1 MKKRSDNFRRL
12 LTEAGENI
20 SKTPWDVYPRPQMRR
35 RDWLCLNGEWDFE
48 TGGVKSKILVPF
60 CPESLLSGFDGEVK
74 YGEKMTYRRTFS
86 VPTEWRGKRLILN
99 FGAVSRACEVRI
111 NGAKVAE
118 NDNAYLPFSADI
130 TDALA
135 GGENLLEVD
144 VTNDLSPDHPYGK
157 QKIARG
163 GMWYTPSSGIWQTV
177 WLEPV
182 PEKYIEEINIAC
194 DARGADISVRGATDG
209 VAVCDGIECEI
220 KDGKVRVEPREPKFW
235 SPESPH
241 LYGVTLKCGEDEIE
255 TYFALRTVTVGNVGG
270 VPRILLNGEPYF
282 FNGLLDQGYF
292 SDGIYT
298 PASPELYGDDIEK
311 MKSLGFNTLRK
322 HIKIEPEQFYYECD
336 RRGMIVFQD
345 MVNAG
350 KYSFFTDTVLPT
362 LGFSIKN
369 DATKNK
375 SAASRENFIAAAE
388 RTVRHLYNHPCI
400 LLWTI
405 FNEGWG
411 QFSADEM
418 YGRVRAIDTSRLIDA
433 TSGWFHQRK
442 TDVDSLHI
450 YFKKLRLGRRRE
462 LPQLI
467 SEFGGYVYKVK
478 DHSFNLK
485 KTYGYKIFSS
495 REEYVRAMMAL
506 YFSEVLPLAK
516 AGLSGAI
523 LTQVSDVEDETNGI
537 LTYDRK
543 VMKITPLDG
552 FDISKEL
559 QSAVTA
565 GK

>member
-1 MKKRSDNFRRL
+1 M
-12 LTEAGENI
+12 TEAGENI
-20 SKTPWDVYPRPQMRR
+20 PAVPWNVYPRPQMRR
-35 RDWLCLNGEWDFE
+35 REWLCLNGEWDIE
-48 TGGVKSKILVPF
+48 TENYSGKILVPF
-60 CPESLLSGFDGEVK
+60 CAESVLSGFDGEIK
-74 YGEKMTYRRTFS
+74 YGEKLRYSRTFTA
-86 VPTEWRGKRLILN
+86 PTEWRGKRMILR
-99 FGAVSRACEVRI
+99 FGAVSRACEVFV

-118 NDNAYLPFSADI
+118 SDNAYLPFSADI

-135 GGENLLEVD
+135 NGENEIEVD
-144 VTNDLSPDHPYGK
+144 AINDLSPDYPYGK
-157 QKIARG
+157 QKKNRG

-182 PEKYIEEINIAC
+182 PENHIKEISIAC
-194 DARGADISVRGATDG
+194 DARGADITIDGAAEG
-209 VAVCDGIECEI
+209 VAVCDGIEYEI
-220 KDGKVRVEPREPKFW
+220 KDGKVRIEPRDPILW
-235 SPESPH
+235 SPDNPH
-241 LYGVTLKCGEDEIE
+241 LYDVKIKCGKDEVE
-255 TYFALRTVTVGNVGG
+255 SYFALREVTTGNVGG
-270 VPRILLNGEPYF
+270 VPRILLNGEPIF
-282 FNGLLDQGYF
+282 LSGLLDQGYF

-322 HIKIEPEQFYYECD
+322 HIKIEPEHFYYECD

-350 KYSFFTDTVLPT
+350 KYSFFADTILPT
-362 LGFSIKN
+362 IGFSPKS
-369 DATKNK
+369 DAKKNK
-375 SAASRENFIAAAE
+375 SAAARKNFISTTE
-388 RTVRHLYNHPCI
+388 RTVRHLSNHPSI

-418 YGRVRAIDTSRLIDA
+418 YDRVRAIDGSRLIDA
-433 TSGWFHQRK
+433 TSGWFHEKK

-462 LPQLI
+462 LPQLV

-495 REEYVRAMMAL
+495 RDEYVGAMKAL
-506 YFSEVLPLAK
+506 YKNEVLPLAK
-516 AGLSGAI
+516 AGLCGAI

-559 QSAVTA
+559 NAAVRA

>member
-1 MKKRSDNFRRL
+1 MKKSKNDTVRL
-12 LTEAGENI
+12 MTEAGENM
-20 SKTPWDVYPRPQMRR
+20 SGAPWDVYPRPQMRR
-35 RDWLCLNGEWDFE
+35 EKWLDLNGEWDFE
-48 TGGVKSKILVPF
+48 KSDKKSKILVPF
-60 CPESLLSGFDGEVK
+60 CPESILSGFDGEIK

-86 VPTEWRGKRLILN
+86 VPTEWKGRRVLIH
-99 FGAVSRACEVRI
+99 FGAVSRASEVRV

-135 GGENLLEVD
+135 DGENTIEVA
-144 VTNDLSPDHPYGK
+144 VTNDLSPDCPYGK
-157 QKIARG
+157 QKIKRG
-163 GMWYTPSSGIWQTV
+163 GMWYTPTSGIWQTV

-182 PEKYIEEINIAC
+182 PEKYIEELTIAC
-194 DARGADISVRGATDG
+194 DARGADIKVCGATDG
-209 VAVCDGIECEI
+209 VAVCDGIEYEI
-220 KDGKVRVEPREPKFW
+220 KDGRVRIEPREPELW
-235 SPESPH
+235 SPEHPY
-241 LYGVTLKCGEDEIE
+241 LYDFTVKCGDDEVDS
-255 TYFALRTVTVGNVGG
+255 YFALREVSVKNVGG
-270 VPRILLNGEPYF
+270 MPRTMLNGEPYF
-282 FNGLLDQGYF
+282 MNGLLDQGYF

-298 PASPELYGDDIEK
+298 PASPELYADDIEK

-350 KYSFFTDTVLPT
+350 EYSFFTDTILPT
-362 LGFSIKN
+362 LGFSIRS
-369 DATKNK
+369 DAKKNK
-375 SAASRENFIAAAE
+375 SAAARENFIAAAE
-388 RTVRHLYNHPCI
+388 RTIKHLYNHPCI

-418 YGRVRAIDTSRLIDA
+418 YERVRAIDSSRLIDA

-450 YFKKLRLGRRRE
+450 YFKKLRLGKRGD
-462 LPQLI
+462 LPQLV

-495 REEYVRAMMAL
+495 REEYVRAMRSL
-506 YFSEVLPLAK
+506 YFSEVLPLAR
-516 AGLSGAI
+516 AGLCGAI

-552 FDISKEL
+552 FDISSEL
-559 QSAVTA
+559 QAAVRA
-565 GK
+565 SK

>member
-1 MKKRSDNFRRL
+1 M
-12 LTEAGENI
+12 TEAGENI

-48 TGGVKSKILVPF
+48 KSGVKSKILVPF

-74 YGEKMTYRRTFS
+74 YGEKMTYRRTFIT
-86 VPTEWRGKRLILN
+86 PTEWRGKRIILR
-99 FGAVSRACEVRI
+99 FGAVSRECKVFV

-118 NDNAYLPFSADI
+118 SDNAYLPFSADI
-130 TDALA
+130 TDALT
-135 GGENLLEVD
+135 GGENTLKVD

-157 QKIARG
+157 QKIKRG

-182 PEKYIEEINIAC
+182 PEKYIEKIEIAC
-194 DARGADISVRGATDG
+194 DARGADVSLVGATDG
-209 VAVCDGIECEI
+209 VAVCDGIEYLI
-220 KDGKVRVEPREPKFW
+220 KDGKVRIEPREPKLW
-235 SPESPH
+235 SPDDPH
-241 LYGVTLKCGEDEIE
+241 LYDVKIKCGEDEVE
-255 TYFALRTVTVGNVGG
+255 SYFALREVTVEKIGG
-270 VPRILLNGEPYF
+270 VPRICLNGKPYF
-282 FNGLLDQGYF
+282 MNGLLDQGYF

-298 PASPELYGDDIEK
+298 PASPELYGSDIEK

-350 KYSFFTDTVLPT
+350 EYSFFRDTVLPT
-362 LGFSIKN
+362 LGVTRIN
-369 DATKNK
+369 DAKKNK
-375 SAASRENFIAAAE
+375 SAAARENFISAME
-388 RTVRHLYNHPCI
+388 RTVRHLSSHPSI

-418 YGRVRAIDTSRLIDA
+418 YDRVRVIDGSRLIDA
-433 TSGWFHQRK
+433 TSGWFHQKK

-450 YFKKLRLGRRRE
+450 YFKKLRLGRRRD
-462 LPQLI
+462 LPQMI
-467 SEFGGYVYKVK
+467 TEFGGYVYKVK
-478 DHSFNLK
+478 DHSFNIRN
-485 KTYGYKIFSS
+485 TYGYRIFSS
-495 REEYVRAMMAL
+495 REEYVKAMKTL
-506 YFSEVLPLAK
+506 YATEVLPLAK
-516 AGLSGAI
+516 AGLCGAI

-543 VMKITPLDG
+543 IMKISPGDG
-552 FDISKEL
+552 FDISKKF

-565 GK
+565 EK